1 MYQAISKCACDFS
14 SPEEIC
20 AMGPSV
26 SFAVV
31 KEENFRYGTEP
42 VVPREEATQN
52 PVIVWGAFLDV
63 KT

>member
-1 MYQAISKCACDFS
+1 
-14 SPEEIC
+14 
-20 AMGPSV
+20 MGPSV

>member
-1 MYQAISKCACDFS
+1 
-14 SPEEIC
+14 
-20 AMGPSV
+20 MGLSV
-26 SFAVV
+26 SFVV
-31 KEENFRYGTEP
+31 MVENFRYGVEP